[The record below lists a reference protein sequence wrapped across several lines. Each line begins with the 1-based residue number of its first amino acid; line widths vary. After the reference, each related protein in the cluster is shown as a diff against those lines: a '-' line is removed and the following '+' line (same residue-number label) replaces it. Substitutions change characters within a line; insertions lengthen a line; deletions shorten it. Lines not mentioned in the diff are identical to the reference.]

1 MAYDNGG
8 GDKLVERE
16 KNMLINEAAKKCNI
30 TKKAIQ
36 YYVEQ
41 GLITPNVLENGYKD
55 FSEDEVKRLKQIVLY
70 RRLDL
75 SISEIKKVLVNPGE
89 IKSILYQRT
98 LELERERVKQELL
111 ERLNKGEDIEKLEKE
126 INTIDS
132 KSIII
137 KKLMELFPSYYGKFI
152 SVNFSRYLTGSI
164 ETEEQMEAFS
174 QIIEFFDNAPEIEI
188 PEDLKAYLDE
198 YLEFYSGEEGT
209 EKINSIIQGK
219 EEAFQNIDEFVKEN
233 KQILDH
239 YMEYKQSEEYKNSPA
254 YKFMELMKEFCQTN
268 GYYDIFIPAMR
279 KLSPLYNQYYEQM
292 LVANEE
298 FEKKYPEYVKG

>member
-1 MAYDNGG
+1 
-8 GDKLVERE
+8 
-16 KNMLINEAAKKCNI
+16 MLINEAAKRCNI

-41 GLITPNVLENGYKD
+41 GLITPVILENGYKD
-55 FSEDEVKRLKQIVLY
+55 FSEEDVKRIKQIVLY

-75 SISEIKKVLVNPGE
+75 SINEIKKVLANPSE

-98 LELERERVKQELL
+98 LELEQEKAKQELL
-111 ERLNKGEDIEKLEKE
+111 KKLNTGEDIECLEKE

-137 KKLMELFPSYYGKFI
+137 KKLLELFPSYYGKFI
-152 SVNFSRYLTGSI
+152 SLNFSRYLTGSI

-174 QIIEFFDNAPEIEI
+174 QIIEFFDNAPDMDI
-188 PEDLKAYLDE
+188 PKDLQQYLDE
-198 YLEFYSGEEGT
+198 YLEFYSGEEGI
-209 EKINSIIQGK
+209 EKINSIVKGK
-219 EEAFQNIDEFVKEN
+219 ETAFQNIDEFVKDN
-233 KQILDH
+233 KEILDK
-239 YMEYKQSEEYKNSPA
+239 YMQFKQSEEYKNSPA

-292 LVANEE
+292 LKANEE
-298 FEKKYPEYVKG
+298 FEKKYPEYVKE

>member
-1 MAYDNGG
+1 MN
-8 GDKLVERE
+8 V
-16 KNMLINEAAKKCNI
+16 LINEVAKKCNI

-41 GLITPNVLENGYKD
+41 GLITPVILENGYKD
-55 FSEDEVKRLKQIVLY
+55 FSEDEVKLLKKVVLY

-75 SISEIKKVLVNPGE
+75 SINEIKRVLANPNE

-98 LELERERVKQELL
+98 LEMERAKEKQELL
-111 ERLNKGEDIEKLEKE
+111 KRLNMGENIEGLEEE
-126 INTIDS
+126 INTINS

-137 KKLMELFPSYYGKFI
+137 KKLVELFPSYYGKFI
-152 SVNFSRYLTGSI
+152 SLNFSRYLTGSI

-188 PEDLKAYLDE
+188 PEDLKPYLDE
-198 YLEFYSGEEGT
+198 YLEFYSGEEGI

-219 EEAFQNIDEFVKEN
+219 EEAFQNIDEFVKDN
-233 KQILDH
+233 KEILDN
-239 YMEYKQSEEYKNSPA
+239 YMTFKQSEEYKNSPA

-292 LVANEE
+292 LKADEE
-298 FEKKYPEYVKG
+298 FMKKYPEYVRE

>member
-1 MAYDNGG
+1 
-8 GDKLVERE
+8 
-16 KNMLINEAAKKCNI
+16 MLINEAAKKCNI

-41 GLITPNVLENGYKD
+41 GLITPTVLENGYKD
-55 FSEDEVKRLKQIVLY
+55 FSEDELKLLKKVVLY
-70 RRLDL
+70 RRLGL
-75 SISEIKKVLVNPGE
+75 SINEIKKVFANPVE

-98 LELERERVKQELL
+98 LELEREKAKQKLL
-111 ERLNKGEDIEKLEKE
+111 ERLNNGEEIEKLEKE

-137 KKLMELFPSYYGKFI
+137 KKLMDLFPSYYGKFI

-174 QIIEFFDNAPEIEI
+174 QIIEFFDNAPELEI
-188 PEDLKAYLDE
+188 PEELKSYLDE

-209 EKINSIIQGK
+209 EKINTIIQSK
-219 EEAFQNIDEFVKEN
+219 EEAFEDIDEFAKEN
-233 KQILDH
+233 KEILDA

-268 GYYDIFIPAMR
+268 GYYDVFIPAMR

-298 FEKKYPEYVKG
+298 FEKKYPEYVKK